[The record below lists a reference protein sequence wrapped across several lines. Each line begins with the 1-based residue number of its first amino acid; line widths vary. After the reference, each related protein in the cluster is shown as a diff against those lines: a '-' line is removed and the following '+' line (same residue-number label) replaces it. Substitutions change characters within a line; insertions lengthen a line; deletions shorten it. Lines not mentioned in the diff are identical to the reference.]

1 MAGGTSVY
9 LRSPSSTA
17 SRSEGP
23 EGSPREGPLDGVL
36 LSLSYS
42 RVRLTSPKSPTQQ
55 LPQGH
60 DIDSRASLVSARHDS
75 NNMSHIASQQTFRLN
90 HTMFR
95 IKDPKISLEFYQDI
109 LGMKLLHKMEVE
121 SAKFTNYF
129 LGFPGS
135 NQDSKSS
142 SPLHREGVVELCHN
156 WGTESDPDFSGYHN
170 GNKSPQGFGHLA
182 ITCDDVEKTC
192 AYLEEKQ
199 VKFQKRLKDGSM
211 KEIAFIQDPDGYWIE
226 ILGNTFFD

>member
-1 MAGGTSVY
+1 MRTLLERVINLKTHLNLSAN
-9 LRSPSSTA
+9 SSI
-17 SRSEGP
+17 R
-23 EGSPREGPLDGVL
+23 R
-36 LSLSYS
+36 
-42 RVRLTSPKSPTQQ
+42 
-55 LPQGH
+55 
-60 DIDSRASLVSARHDS
+60 
-75 NNMSHIASQQTFRLN
+75 SHIASQQTFRLN